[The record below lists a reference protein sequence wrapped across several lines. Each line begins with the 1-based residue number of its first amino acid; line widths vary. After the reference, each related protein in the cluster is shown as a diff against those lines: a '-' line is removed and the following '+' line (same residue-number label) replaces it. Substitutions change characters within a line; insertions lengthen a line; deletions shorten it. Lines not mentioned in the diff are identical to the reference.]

1 MLNTITTENKQTP
14 EIHINLCRMRKYT
27 PPPKKKGEQKFKNT
41 CTCLQIYRNWFNSNI
56 LFCSKRTEKDKETIF
71 KGIYVFSG
79 KNCQYTRF
87 MLYVETTRCLTSF
100 SNRTHVQFPH
110 CASFVF
116 IISGFFKDKHSVFVR
131 STQVYYVLRMC
142 DA

>member
-27 PPPKKKGEQKFKNT
+27 PPPQKKGEQKFKNT

-71 KGIYVFSG
+71 KGIYVFFRKKLPIHS
-79 KNCQYTRF
+79 
-87 MLYVETTRCLTSF
+87 LYVVCWNDTL
-100 SNRTHVQFPH
+100 SNFIFKSNT
-110 CASFVF
+110 CAVSTLC
-116 IISGFFKDKHSVFVR
+116 IICVHYIRFFLKTNTAS
-131 STQVYYVLRMC
+131 S
-142 DA
+142 